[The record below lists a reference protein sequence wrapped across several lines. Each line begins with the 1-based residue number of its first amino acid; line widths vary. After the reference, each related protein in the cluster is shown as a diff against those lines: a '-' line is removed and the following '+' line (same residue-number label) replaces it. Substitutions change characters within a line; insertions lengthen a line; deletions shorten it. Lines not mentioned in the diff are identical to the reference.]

1 MNDSIGV
8 GTIITAISIGYMTE
22 AVYGWLF
29 IGCVLIFCG
38 LVDYLNGR

>member
-1 MNDSIGV
+1 MNDSIFV

-22 AVYGWLF
+22 AVNGWLV

-38 LVDYLNGR
+38 LLDYLNR